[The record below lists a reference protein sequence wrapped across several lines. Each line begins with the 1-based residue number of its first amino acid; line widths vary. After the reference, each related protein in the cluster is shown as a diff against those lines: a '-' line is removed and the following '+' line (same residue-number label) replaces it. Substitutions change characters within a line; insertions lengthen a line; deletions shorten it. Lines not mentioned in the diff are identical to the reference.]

1 MLPAVWNGSSVR
13 VVVIGVFDG
22 VHRGHQ
28 ALVDRAVR
36 RSLEEGASGARE
48 VIAVTFDPHPAAI
61 LRPEQAPL
69 MLTGVERRSELLLQ
83 AGADE
88 VAVLEFDHAF
98 SQLSPNQFV
107 DRLMDDVLGG
117 RAVDLFVAGSNFR
130 FGKGATADVEEL
142 RSIGRERGF
151 DVDEVALVTER
162 FPNAPDLV
170 WSSTFV
176 RSSIA
181 TGDVARAW
189 QVLGRPHRL
198 DGVVVSGERRGR
210 ELGYPTANVDT
221 GPGLAV
227 PGDGVYAGW
236 LIDDGHRWPAAI
248 SVGTNPQFAGVG
260 RTVEAYVLDRDD
272 LDLYGHR
279 VGVEFAEV
287 IRGQAVFDS
296 VEDLIAQMDRDVERA
311 AQITARSAS

>member
-1 MLPAVWNGSSVR
+1 MLPTVWNGSSVR

-36 RSLEEGASGARE
+36 RSLEDGPSGARE
-48 VIAVTFDPHPAAI
+48 VIAVTFDPHPAAV
-61 LRPEQAPL
+61 LRPDQAPL
-69 MLTGVERRSELLLQ
+69 MLTGVERRHELLLQ

-88 VAVLEFDHAF
+88 VAVLAFDRAF
-98 SQLSPNQFV
+98 SQLSPTQFV
-107 DRLMDDVLGG
+107 DRLIDDVLGG
-117 RAVDLFVAGSNFR
+117 RVVDLFVAGSNFR
-130 FGKGATADVEEL
+130 FGKGATADVEQF
-142 RSIGRERGF
+142 RAIGRERGF

-162 FPNAPDLV
+162 FPDAPDLV

-181 TGDVARAW
+181 AGDVARAR

-198 DGVVVSGERRGR
+198 DGVVVRGEQRGR
-210 ELGYPTANVDT
+210 ELGYPTANVDS
-221 GPGLAV
+221 GPGFAV

-236 LIDDGHRWPAAI
+236 VLDGEDRWPAAV
-248 SVGTNPQFAGVG
+248 SVGTNPQFAGER
-260 RTVEAYVLDRDD
+260 RTVEAYVLDREG

-279 VGVEFAEV
+279 VGVEFIEL

-296 VEDLIAQMDRDVERA
+296 IADLVDQMGQDVQRA
-311 AQITARSAS
+311 AQITSEDGP